1 MSLNKVLY
9 RMKSLSKYLKTDN
22 VRSYLSSKETH
33 LIYLISL
40 LATLGSLSVS
50 EIFGWTT
57 FTLST
62 LQRIFMYPIV
72 LVSGFNIVLKS
83 NLLRVFPLFF
93 VIPGIAISSI
103 HLYILNSS
111 TWIGCGWSLPCV
123 TSSRIVLFDY
133 VLIPIHLPFMALIAF
148 AAIGVIILIDKNN
161 RKWIIENLCKL
172 KILDKSKFLNDKLKK
187 ICEVGKY
194 LSNFEFENT
203 LMLLRE
209 KVNESLT
216 ARNFSFFLLGT
227 AMSVT
232 AILLLNT
239 TGFMGNQFVEG
250 DESVENFD
258 PQVVGNKTVDMLNTR
273 VLHNTPNNVTSEL
286 VAVREP
292 DYDVLSNFYKVELK
306 VENPTTQ
313 QITTVYAKKDG
324 SLLFLNHPRYF
335 DNEKYRNQQ
344 HQ

>member
-1 MSLNKVLY
+1 MGK
-9 RMKSLSKYLKTDN
+9 DI
-22 VRSYLSSKETH
+22 H
-33 LIYLISL
+33 LVYFISV

-62 LQRIFMYPIV
+62 LQRMLMYPIV
-72 LVSGFNIVLKS
+72 LISGFNIVLK
-83 NLLRVFPLFF
+83 NDFLRIFPLLFA
-93 VIPGIAISSI
+93 IPGIFVSSA
-103 HLYILNSS
+103 HFYILSNNN
-111 TWIGCGWSLPCV
+111 WIGCGWALPCI

-133 VLIPIHLPFMALIAF
+133 VIIPVHLPFLALSAF
-148 AAIGVIILIDKNN
+148 AAIAAIILIDKNKRN
-161 RKWIIENLCKL
+161 YITENLCKFKL
-172 KILDKSKFLNDKLKK
+172 LDKSKLLKDKL
-187 ICEVGKY
+187 I
-194 LSNFEFENT
+194 
-203 LMLLRE
+203 
-209 KVNESLT
+209 ESLT
-216 ARNFSFFLLGT
+216 IQNYIMVFEIGGKLNLLKEKVKDNMTAKNSSFFLLGIT
-227 AMSVT
+227 VSVIAILFLSVT
-232 AILLLNT
+232 GLI
-239 TGFMGNQFVEG
+239 GNQFVEG

-258 PQVVGNKTVDMLNTR
+258 PQVVGNKTVEMLNTR